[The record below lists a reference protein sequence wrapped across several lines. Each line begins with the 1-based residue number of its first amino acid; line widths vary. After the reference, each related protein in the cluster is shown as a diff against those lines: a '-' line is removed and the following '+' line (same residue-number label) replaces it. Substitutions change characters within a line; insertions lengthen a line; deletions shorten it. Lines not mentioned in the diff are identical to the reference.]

1 MPLCFLYLLFLLCLK
16 ARHALGTVC
25 ISMDYGDY
33 ARLYAAVRDCARRK
47 RHRPSPHDIGSWP
60 DWRRFDA
67 RIPALL

>member
-33 ARLYAAVRDCARRK
+33 ARLYVAVRDCARLCAAK
-47 RHRPSPHDIGSWP
+47 TASLV
-60 DWRRFDA
+60 A
-67 RIPALL
+67 A